1 MSILSI
7 TSMRRFH
14 LSLAWKMTALFALF
28 GVLISY
34 AGVIVIGTQATA
46 ALISASTSVLRSM
59 ASTLLPDR
67 SSAAILGS
75 QSGLGPS
82 LAGQVQALQGQGDS
96 GQDPQDLAELEG
108 LSLLLKPAQ
117 GPGTWARV
125 SADKGA
131 LLRLSPLDPRV
142 SARIDALVR
151 PAAPIH
157 LPTFIGRKD
166 RITYY
171 ADLSRPGDDWLLVAE
186 LSLSSNVAMAKFH
199 KEEPLVILGALF
211 WLAATLGLSQ
221 AFGRRLARPVR
232 SLAEWSLDRSK
243 TLPFRDLSRGDE
255 VGSLARS
262 LIRMRNKIEDEGREL
277 ADRARALESMNRI
290 DRAVLAGEARPIQLG
305 KVLDAVLDYN
315 PAELAALVSRDSD
328 GGGFSVLALAGA
340 SIDSGRA
347 GGFVPDDDI
356 PPGLIVRFGDPFEVG
371 LGELGKAA
379 KAFLPNLDPVA
390 LGRLHFVNLPFASA
404 GGEGGSLIL
413 IREGGADLARLSL
426 LADQAG
432 VALKDLEQRAASER
446 NWLAVVTSLV
456 RAVDAKSAWT
466 KGHSDRVA
474 VLSQAL
480 GRRLLMDGPELDR
493 LEFSAV
499 LHDVGKIGVPETIL
513 DKPGRLTD
521 EEMAIVRRHPVVGA
535 GIVEDIPSASLVRP
549 SILYHHERWDGSG
562 YPEGLSGEAIPL
574 GARIIALADV
584 YDAVTDERPY
594 RHGMAPAEARAF
606 IAASAGTLFDP
617 RLVRIFLELLAEGLP
632 EGYRAPKD

>member
-1 MSILSI
+1 
-7 TSMRRFH
+7 MRRFH

-28 GVLISY
+28 GALISY
-34 AGVIVIGTQATA
+34 AGMIVIGTQATS
-46 ALISASTSVLRSM
+46 ALVSASTSVLRSM

-67 SSAAILGS
+67 SNAAIRGS
-75 QSGLGPS
+75 QAGLGAS
-82 LAGQVQALQGQGDS
+82 LSGQVQALQGQGGPRGG
-96 GQDPQDLAELEG
+96 GQGPGGLAELEG

-117 GPGTWARV
+117 GQGSWARAT
-125 SADKGA
+125 ADKGA
-131 LLRLSPLDPRV
+131 SLVLSPLDPRA
-142 SARIDALVR
+142 SARIDALVY
-151 PAAPIH
+151 PATPIH

-186 LSLSSNVAMAKFH
+186 LTLSSNVALAELH
-199 KEEPLVILGALF
+199 KEEPLVILGVLF

-232 SLAEWSLDRSK
+232 ALAEWSLDRTR
-243 TLPFRDLSRGDE
+243 TLPFRDLARGDE

-262 LIRMRNKIEDEGREL
+262 LIRMRNEIEDEGREL

-290 DRAVLAGEARPIQLG
+290 DRAVLAGEARHIQLG

-315 PAELAALVSRDSD
+315 PAELAAIVSRDSD
-328 GGGFSVLALAGA
+328 GGGFAVLALAGA
-340 SIDSGRA
+340 SIESGRP

-356 PPGLIVRFGDPFEVG
+356 PPGLIVRFRDPFEVA
-371 LGELGKAA
+371 LADLGKAA
-379 KAFLPNLDPVA
+379 EAFLPNASPEA
-390 LGRLHFVNLPFASA
+390 LARLHFVNLPFSSS
-404 GGEGGSLIL
+404 GGEDGSLVL
-413 IREGGADLARLSL
+413 VREGGADLARLGL

-474 VLSQAL
+474 ILSQAL
-480 GRRLLMDGPELDR
+480 GRRLLMEGPELDR

-499 LHDVGKIGVPETIL
+499 LHDVGKIGVPEAIL
-513 DKPGRLTD
+513 DKPGRLSD
-521 EEMAIVRRHPVVGA
+521 EEMAVVRRHPVVGA

-549 SILYHHERWDGSG
+549 NILYHHERWDGSG

-584 YDAVTDERPY
+584 YDAITDERPY
-594 RHGMAPAEARAF
+594 RHGMALEEARAF
-606 IAASAGTLFDP
+606 IAASAGSLFDP

-632 EGYRAPKD
+632 EAYRGQSD